1 MICLTKLETGQLR
14 AKMAEIAFILL
25 CHKDAQAV
33 IAQARRLTATGDHVA
48 VHFDKNG
55 SDADFTAI
63 YDALADN
70 PNVVFTPRRVRCGW
84 GEWSLVEATL
94 LALRAAVS
102 RFPKA
107 SHFYLISGDCM
118 PTKSARWMH
127 DRLDSEDGDLIES
140 FDFFQSDWIK
150 TGLREERLI
159 YRHLFNERTQ
169 KRLFYASMALQ
180 DRLGLARRIPADLD
194 IRIGSQWWCLRRPTV
209 EKMLDF
215 IDRRRDV
222 VRFFRRTWI
231 PDETF
236 FQTLAFHLV
245 PEGEILNRTPTFLM
259 FSDYGMPV
267 NFYNDHYDL
276 LVSQDY
282 LFARKISPEAMRLK
296 EQLGRLFANKEA
308 EISLSDEGRRLH
320 GFLTGRGRIGQRY
333 APRFWE
339 RDATIGRER
348 ELMIVACKKWHVARR
363 LIDQFSFHSNIPALE
378 YVFDEDGPNLPDLG
392 GIEES
397 LGKRARHRRA
407 LMRMLF
413 DFYDTDQMIICL
425 DPSNFDLVKDFYAD
439 RSTTRML
446 EIECTF
452 SDAYLLGHARRV
464 GLAGE
469 HTPEETIERLLPT
482 IRNDVILESDRL
494 RDERY
499 PGYYRMRERANPD
512 ENAAA
517 LAAFLSIKPEAAREI
532 AEIPHLFSD

>member
-1 MICLTKLETGQLR
+1 
-14 AKMAEIAFILL
+14 MAEIAFILL

-55 SDADFTAI
+55 SDRD
-63 YDALADN
+63 YDAIHSALKDN
-70 PNVVFTPRRVRCGW
+70 GHVVFPPRRVACGW
-84 GEWSLVEATL
+84 GEWSLVDATL
-94 LALRAAVS
+94 QTLKTAVS
-102 RFPKA
+102 SFPKA

-127 DRLDSEDGDLIES
+127 DRLDENDADFIES
-140 FDFFQSDWIK
+140 YDFFQSDWIK
-150 TGLREERLI
+150 TGLRDERLI
-159 YRHLFNERTQ
+159 YRHFFNERSQ
-169 KRLFYASMALQ
+169 KALFYGSMEAQ
-180 DRLGLARRIPADLD
+180 RRLNITRKPPEDVE

-215 IDRRRDV
+215 TERRKDV
-222 VRFFRRTWI
+222 LRFFKRTWI

-245 PEGEILNRTPTFLM
+245 PENEILNRTPTFLM

-276 LVSQDY
+276 LTSQDY
-282 LFARKISPEAMRLK
+282 FFARKISPEAMQLK
-296 EQLGRLFANKEA
+296 QRLGRLFRNNDA
-308 EISLSDEGRRLH
+308 EISISGEGRRLH
-320 GFLTGRGRIGQRY
+320 TFLTGRGRIGQRF

-348 ELMIVACKKWHVARR
+348 ELMIVTCKKWHVARR
-363 LIDQFSFHSNIPALE
+363 LVDQISFHSNIPALE
-378 YVFDEDGPNLPDLG
+378 YVFDEEGPNLPDLG
-392 GIEES
+392 GIEEG

-413 DFYDTDQMIICL
+413 EYYETDQMIICL

-439 RSTTRML
+439 RSSTKML

-469 HTPEETIERLLPT
+469 HTPEETIGRLLPT
-482 IRNDVILESDRL
+482 IRNDVLLESDRL
-494 RDERY
+494 HDERF
-499 PGYYRMRERANPD
+499 PEFYRMRERANPE

-517 LAAFLSIKPEAAREI
+517 LAAFLPVKPNIAREI
-532 AEIPHLFSD
+532 AETPHLFSD

>member
-1 MICLTKLETGQLR
+1 
-14 AKMAEIAFILL
+14 MAEIAFILL

-33 IAQARRLTATGDHVA
+33 IAQARRLTATGDRVA

-55 SDADFTAI
+55 SDEDFQAI
-63 YDALADN
+63 YTALSDN
-70 PNVVFTPRRVRCGW
+70 PNVVFPARRVRCGW
-84 GEWSLVEATL
+84 GEWTLVDATL

-118 PTKSARWMH
+118 PTKPAKWMH
-127 DRLDSEDGDLIES
+127 DRLDDQDGDWIES
-140 FDFFQSDWIK
+140 HDFFHSDWIK
-150 TGLREERLI
+150 TGLREERLV
-159 YRHLFNERTQ
+159 YRHFFNERNQ
-169 KRLFYASMALQ
+169 GKLFYTAMALQ
-180 DRLGLARRIPADLD
+180 ERLGLRRKVPDD
-194 IRIGSQWWCLRRPTV
+194 IDVRIGSQWWCLRRTTV
-209 EKMLDF
+209 ERLLRF
-215 IDRRRDV
+215 IDTRRDV
-222 VRFFRRTWI
+222 VRFFRLTWI

-236 FQTLAFHLV
+236 FQTLVFHLV
-245 PEGEILNRTPTFLM
+245 PEPEILNRTPTFLM

-282 LFARKISPEAMRLK
+282 FFARKISPEAMRLK
-296 EQLGRLFANKEA
+296 SQLGRLFKTENA
-308 EISLSDEGRRLH
+308 ETKLSDEGRRLH
-320 GFLTGRGRIGQRY
+320 GFLTQRGRIGQRY

-363 LIDQFSFHSNIPALE
+363 LIDQVSFHSNIPALE

-413 DFYDTDQMIICL
+413 EYYETDQMIICL
-425 DPSNFDLVKDFYAD
+425 DPANFDLVKDFYAD
-439 RSTTRML
+439 RSTTRFL
-446 EIECTF
+446 EIECSF

-494 RDERY
+494 RDERF
-499 PGYYRMRERANPD
+499 PEYYRLRERAD
-512 ENAAA
+512 AEENAAA
-517 LAAFLSIKPEAAREI
+517 LAAFLPIKPELARDI
-532 AEIPHLFSD
+532 AETPHLFAD

>member
-1 MICLTKLETGQLR
+1 M
-14 AKMAEIAFILL
+14 AKIAFILL

-55 SDADFTAI
+55 SEDEYQAI
-63 YDALADN
+63 KAALSEN
-70 PNVVFTPRRVRCGW
+70 PNVILVARRMRCGW
-84 GEWSLVEATL
+84 GEWSLVAATL
-94 LALRAAVS
+94 VALRAALTH
-102 RFPKA
+102 FPEA

-118 PTKSARWMH
+118 PTKSSKWMH
-127 DRLDSEDGDLIES
+127 DRLDEQDGDWIES

-159 YRHLFNERTQ
+159 YRHFFNERSQ
-169 KRLFYASMALQ
+169 ARLFYASMALQ
-180 DRLGLARRIPADLD
+180 ERLGLRRKLPHDVD
-194 IRIGSQWWCLRRPTV
+194 VRIGSQWWCLRRQTV
-209 EKMLDF
+209 EQLIQF

-222 VRFFRRTWI
+222 ARFFRQTWI

-236 FQTLAFHLV
+236 FQTLVFHLV
-245 PEGEILNRTPTFLM
+245 PEAEILNRTPTFLM

-282 LFARKISPEAMRLK
+282 FFARKISPEAMRLK
-296 EQLGRLFANKEA
+296 SQLGRLFKNDRA
-308 EISLSDEGRRLH
+308 EIKLSDEGRRLH
-320 GFLTGRGRIGQRY
+320 GFLTRRGRNGQRY

-363 LIDQFSFHSNIPALE
+363 LIDQVSFHSNIPALE

-413 DFYDTDQMIICL
+413 EYYETDQMIICL
-425 DPSNFDLVKDFYAD
+425 DPANFDLVKDFYAD
-439 RSTTRML
+439 RSTTKFL
-446 EIECTF
+446 EVECSF

-482 IRNDVILESDRL
+482 IRNDVILETDRL
-494 RDERY
+494 RDERF
-499 PGYYRMRERANPD
+499 PDYYRFRERADPR

-517 LAAFLSIKPEAAREI
+517 LAGFLPIKSEIAREI
-532 AEIPHLFSD
+532 AETPHLFSD